1 MAGFDNKSSATVF
14 KIYQKLCALASS
26 RPGVE
31 IPFFATE
38 VMSMENMQTVGN
50 LLKGWRER
58 RRKSQLDLALD
69 AEISTRHLSF
79 VETGRARPS
88 REMILLLAENLE
100 IPLRERNKI
109 LITAGFAPVYSEK
122 SFDDVSFGAARQ
134 AIELIL
140 KGHEPFPALAVD
152 RHWNMVAANQTV
164 PLMLDGVAAE
174 LLAPP
179 VNVLRLSLH
188 PQGLAPKIVNLHEWR
203 EHLISRL
210 KKQVDDTA
218 DFALEELLKE
228 LSAYKIAGGRGE
240 KTLKTEGGIVIPLKI
255 ETRFGKLSFISTT
268 TVFGTPV
275 DVTVSEIALETFF
288 PADDATREIFSRLEP
303 FSTAGG

>member
-1 MAGFDNKSSATVF
+1 MKSQRRDAGVSLVE
-14 KIYQKLCALASS
+14 KIMK
-26 RPGVE
+26 
-31 IPFFATE
+31 
-38 VMSMENMQTVGN
+38 ENAHTVGG
-50 LLKGWRER
+50 LLKTWRER
-58 RRKSQLDLALD
+58 RRRSQLDLALD

-109 LITAGFAPVYSEK
+109 LVAAGFAPQFSEK
-122 SFDDVSFGAARQ
+122 TFDDVSFASARR

-140 KGHEPFPALAVD
+140 NAHEPFPALAVD
-152 RHWNMVAANQTV
+152 RQWTMVAANKTV
-164 PLMLDGVAAE
+164 PLMLEGVDGE

-203 EHLISRL
+203 EHLLTRL
-210 KKQVDDTA
+210 KKQVADTA
-218 DFALEELLKE
+218 DGGLEELLKE
-228 LSAYKIAGGRGE
+228 LSEYESKPKRAVKS
-240 KTLKTEGGIVIPLKI
+240 LKLEDSIVVPLKI
-255 ETRFGKLSFISTT
+255 ETRFGTLSFISTT

-288 PADDATREIFSRLEP
+288 PADEATREFFSKL
-303 FSTAGG
+303 TV

>member
-1 MAGFDNKSSATVF
+1 MKESV
-14 KIYQKLCALASS
+14 
-26 RPGVE
+26 
-31 IPFFATE
+31 
-38 VMSMENMQTVGN
+38 QTVGS
-50 LLKGWRER
+50 LLKQWRER

-109 LITAGFAPVYSEK
+109 LVTAGFAPVYSEK
-122 SFDDVSFGAARQ
+122 SFEDVSFGAVRSAV
-134 AIELIL
+134 ELIL
-140 KGHEPFPALAVD
+140 RGHEPFPALAID
-152 RHWNMVAANQTV
+152 RHWNMVAANKTV
-164 PLMLDGVAAE
+164 PLMLEGVAAG

-188 PQGLAPKIVNLHEWR
+188 PEGLAPRIVNLHEWR

-210 KKQVDDTA
+210 RKQVEDTA

-228 LSAYKIAGGRGE
+228 LSSYKPANPRRGKAS
-240 KTLKTEGGIVIPLKI
+240 KTVSGIVIPLKI
-255 ETRFGKLSFISTT
+255 ESPFGTLSFISTT

-288 PADDATREIFSRLEP
+288 PADDATREVFSRL
-303 FSTAGG
+303 

>member
-1 MAGFDNKSSATVF
+1 MK
-14 KIYQKLCALASS
+14 
-26 RPGVE
+26 E
-31 IPFFATE
+31 TE
-38 VMSMENMQTVGN
+38 NTVGG
-50 LLKGWRER
+50 LLKAWRER

-100 IPLRERNKI
+100 IPLRARNKI

-122 SFDDVSFGAARQ
+122 SFDDVSFAAARR
-134 AIELIL
+134 AVDLIL

-152 RHWNMVAANQTV
+152 RHWNMVAANKTV
-164 PLMLDGVAAE
+164 PLMLEGIAAA

-188 PQGLAPKIVNLHEWR
+188 PEGLASRIVNLPEWR
-203 EHLISRL
+203 EHLLTRL
-210 KKQVDDTA
+210 RKQVADTA
-218 DFALEELLKE
+218 DIGLEELLKE
-228 LSAYKIAGGRGE
+228 LSSYEIKPRRAAKS
-240 KTLKTEGGIVIPLKI
+240 LKTEDSLVVPLEV
-255 ETRFGKLSFISTT
+255 ETRFGTLSFISTT

-288 PADDATREIFSRLEP
+288 PADDATREVFSRL
-303 FSTAGG
+303 AV

>member
-1 MAGFDNKSSATVF
+1 MKETA
-14 KIYQKLCALASS
+14 
-26 RPGVE
+26 
-31 IPFFATE
+31 
-38 VMSMENMQTVGN
+38 QTVGS
-50 LLKGWRER
+50 LLKNWRER
-58 RRKSQLDLALD
+58 RRKSQLELALD

-88 REMILLLAENLE
+88 REMILLLAEQLE

-109 LITAGFAPVYSEK
+109 LIVAGFAPNFSEK
-122 SFDDVSFGAARQ
+122 SFDEVSLSTARR

-152 RHWNMVAANQTV
+152 RHWNMVAANKTV
-164 PLMLDGVAAE
+164 PLLLDEISPE
-174 LLAPP
+174 LLKPP

-188 PQGLAPKIVNLHEWR
+188 PEGLARRIINLHEWR
-203 EHLISRL
+203 QHLLLRL
-210 KKQVDDTA
+210 KKQVEDTA

-228 LSAYKIAGGRGE
+228 LSGYKITGRRSE
-240 KTLKTEGGIVIPLKI
+240 NISKTDAGIVVPLKI
-255 ETRFGKLSFISTT
+255 ESKFGTLSFISTT

-288 PADDATREIFSRLEP
+288 PADDSTREFFSKTENNFP
-303 FSTAGG
+303 G

>member
-1 MAGFDNKSSATVF
+1 
-14 KIYQKLCALASS
+14 
-26 RPGVE
+26 
-31 IPFFATE
+31 
-38 VMSMENMQTVGN
+38 MENIQTVGS
-50 LLKGWRER
+50 LLKLWRER

-79 VETGRARPS
+79 VETGRAKPS

-109 LITAGFAPVYSEK
+109 LIVAGYAPQFSEK
-122 SFDDVSFGAARQ
+122 SFDDVSLRAARA

-152 RHWNMVAANQTV
+152 RHWNMVAANKTV
-164 PLMLDGVAAE
+164 PLLLEEIAPE
-174 LLAPP
+174 LLENP

-188 PQGLAPKIVNLHEWR
+188 SKGLAEKIVNFQEWR
-203 EHLISRL
+203 NHLLSRL
-210 KKQVDDTA
+210 KKQVEDTA
-218 DFALEELLKE
+218 DFELEKLFDELKG
-228 LSAYKIAGGRGE
+228 YKMPR
-240 KTLKTEGGIVIPLKI
+240 KTNAKSSFDEAGIVVPLKI
-255 ETRFGKLSFISTT
+255 ETKFGTLSFISTT

-288 PADDATREIFSRLEP
+288 PADEATRRFFIQINQEI
-303 FSTAGG
+303 